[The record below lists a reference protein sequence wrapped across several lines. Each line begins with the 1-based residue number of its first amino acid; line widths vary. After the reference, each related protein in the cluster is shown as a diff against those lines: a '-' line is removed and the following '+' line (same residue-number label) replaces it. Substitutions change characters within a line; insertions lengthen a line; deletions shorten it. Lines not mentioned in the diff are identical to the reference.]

1 MIKLINRVECMRE
14 WVCKSV
20 GLWVRECID
29 GSDQGDQSDS
39 DCGDYNDKSN
49 QSGLVYEWVS
59 L

>member
-1 MIKLINRVECMRE
+1 MSE

-39 DCGDYNDKSN
+39 DCGDYNDKSD
-49 QSGLVYEWVS
+49 QSGWVYEWVS